1 MYTQIA
7 LGFFLIILSIIIQVT
22 FIEIAVRSLKKM
34 VGTVGSRA
42 PSFSRFVI
50 TLTGISS
57 WILISTGVVI
67 WMWSF
72 TLLSLGIFNTWEE
85 TIYFTLVDF
94 TTLGFGDVNLPY
106 NWRLLSGF
114 IAADGFVL
122 FGLNTAVL
130 IETMVRLRAD
140 K

>member
-1 MYTQIA
+1 MYIQIT
-7 LGFFLIILSIIIQVT
+7 LGFALIILSIVIQVT
-22 FIEIAVRSLKKM
+22 FIEIAVRTLKKV
-34 VGTVGSRA
+34 VGTDDPRP
-42 PSFSRFVI
+42 PSFSKFVI
-50 TLTGISS
+50 TLTAISS
-57 WILISTGVVI
+57 WLLIATGVVI

-72 TLLSLGIFNTWEE
+72 TLLSLGIFETWEE

-94 TTLGFGDVNLPY
+94 TTLGFGDVQLPF

-130 IETMVRLRAD
+130 IEAMVRLRAD
-140 K
+140 R